1 MKRKLT
7 FLVLTLALVITL
19 LPTRAFQQGRSVL
32 TTPQKGEKLSGKIV
46 DSYRAGQSAAARP
59 SWVDNALS
67 RSLSHLRNEKAKH
80 GLANADTQ
88 LSLLSALRDD
98 LGQTHVRLKQV
109 HKGVPVF
116 GGQLISHLDRNDPD
130 EQNRN
135 FANGQIYNVGN
146 ISTQPLLT
154 ASSAL
159 KTAKNLLGRESGY
172 ERENVELVIL
182 PEAIRLATGAPGA
195 TLTYKVE
202 LLINNGEEAARHYYF
217 IDARNGTLIWN
228 YDNLQS
234 GLGRGLYAGEV
245 GIGTDFL
252 TPVFRMRD
260 QNRSNGVLCGLTG
273 ILTSDFPTSH
283 LCQPYTDPD
292 DIWGNFQ
299 PFNIQ
304 SAAVD
309 AHYFSALTFDYFM
322 GFHGR
327 NSLDGNGYQL
337 CNRMRN
343 NSFGSNNAF
352 WDGQCTNYGQGS
364 SGRHYASADVVGH
377 EYTHGLT
384 EFTAD
389 LIYAEQSGG
398 SNESYSDIFGTMVEF
413 LWGNSP
419 DYLLGE
425 DIAPPIRNMANPRSI
440 PPSID
445 HLSQFFPGMDP
456 HFSSGLQNVVFYLT
470 AESGNHPTTG
480 VFVKKIG
487 RQRAAAV
494 FFRALVMYLG
504 PSATFANVRQAVEFA
519 TRDLH
524 STGNPIWNAVR
535 KAWFS
540 AGVGSDVPFNTI
552 DTSTGF
558 VAQHYRD
565 FLLREG
571 DAGGIGW
578 WAGNIDQCGSDAS
591 CEDGMRVNV
600 SRAFW
605 DSMDFQARP
614 DVQAS
619 GLLTGNPAQP
629 YNHHQ
634 FIRWCYLNYLQ
645 REPDAGGWGFWEAQ
659 LNSHGDYNALIR
671 AFLCSAEYRARFGPA

>member
-1 MKRKLT
+1 MRRKLT
-7 FLVLTLALVITL
+7 LLLLTLVLVITL
-19 LPTRAFQQGRSVL
+19 MPTRAFQQGRSGFQA
-32 TTPQKGEKLSGKIV
+32 PQTRKQTSGKIV
-46 DSYRAGQSAAARP
+46 DSYQRGQSGAQPA
-59 SWVDNALS
+59 WVDNAVG
-67 RSLSHLRNEKAKH
+67 RSLAHLRGQSAKH
-80 GLANADTQ
+80 GLADADAE

-116 GGQLISHLDRNDPD
+116 GGQLITHLDRDDPD
-130 EQNRN
+130 EQYRN
-135 FANGQIYNVGN
+135 FANGRIFKDVRGV
-146 ISTQPLLT
+146 STQPSIT
-154 ASSAL
+154 SGSAL
-159 KTAKNLLGRESGY
+159 KTAKHLMGREDGF
-172 ERENVELVIL
+172 ERESVELVVL
-182 PEAIRLATGAPGA
+182 PEAVRLGNDAFGA

-202 LLINNGEEAARHYYF
+202 LLVNNGEEAARHYYF
-217 IDARNGTLIWN
+217 IDARNGSLIWN
-228 YDNLQS
+228 YDNLQT

-245 GIGTDFL
+245 GIGTVFQS
-252 TPVFRMRD
+252 PMFRMRD
-260 QNRSNGVLCGLTG
+260 PNRSNGVLCGLPG
-273 ILTSDFPTSH
+273 IITSDFPAGG
-283 LCQPYTDPD
+283 LCTPYSDTD

-299 PFNIQ
+299 PFNTQ
-304 SAAVD
+304 AAAVD
-309 AHYFSALTFDYFM
+309 GHHFAALTFDYFM

-327 NSLDGNGYQL
+327 NSIDGNGRQM

-343 NSFGSNNAF
+343 NSAGVNNAF

-364 SGRHYASADVVGH
+364 SGRHFASADVVGH

-384 EFTAD
+384 EFTAN

-413 LWGNSP
+413 FWGSNP

-456 HFSSGLQNVVFYLT
+456 HFSSGLQNVVFYLMS
-470 AESGNHPTTG
+470 ESGNHPTTG

-487 RQRAAAV
+487 RQRAANV

-504 PSATFANVRQAVEFA
+504 PSSTFADVRQGVELA
-519 TRDLH
+519 TRDLY

-540 AGVGSDVPFNTI
+540 AGVGSDVPFNPI
-552 DTSTGF
+552 DTSSSF

-571 DAGGIGW
+571 DAGGIAW
-578 WAGNIDQCGSDAS
+578 WAGNIDQCGSDAA

-634 FIRWCYLNYLQ
+634 FIRYCYLNYLQ
-645 REPDAGGWGFWEAQ
+645 REPDPGGWAFWEAH

-671 AFLCSAEYRARFGPA
+671 AFLYSGEYRSRFGPA